1 MYDLCSKLNLNFDKV
16 RECVSDDTRIGESH
30 SYVTEERGFGGHCF
44 PKDTQALVTTAN
56 DNDINLSLIKEA
68 IDYNNFW
75 LDLNK
80 ALKQNKVKD
89 ESRNNI

>member
-1 MYDLCSKLNLNFDKV
+1 MEINLNLNLN
-16 RECVSDDTRIGESH
+16 SLIGLVIGRWRWRWSTMTFFIGDSH

-56 DNDINLSLIKEA
+56 NNNINLSLIKQA

-75 LDLNK
+75 LDLNN
-80 ALKQNKVKD
+80 ALLDMGKNK
-89 ESRNNI
+89 